1 MIVGAPAWNAPG
13 RDFNISNDEVHVWR
27 ATLDILPSAIAELDR
42 LLAPAERARAS
53 RFHRQI
59 DRTRHVLGRGLLRVL
74 LGSVLNMPPDR
85 LQFTYNEFGKPS
97 LAASCGLQA
106 QFNVSHSADLLLI
119 AIAIDRAVGV
129 DVEQVRT
136 DVDFDAIAAR
146 FFSVAEQRLL
156 AALPQDLKR
165 CAFYSCWTRKE
176 AYLKARGD
184 GLAMPLDTFDV
195 SILPDEEPR
204 LLETRHDPADA
215 RRWMLQNLAPGNNYL
230 AALAVEGSG
239 WSAKCWDWRYQA

>member
-1 MIVGAPAWNAPG
+1 M
-13 RDFNISNDEVHVWR
+13 
-27 ATLDILPSAIAELDR
+27 
-42 LLAPAERARAS
+42 
-53 RFHRQI
+53 
-59 DRTRHVLGRGLLRVL
+59 
-74 LGSVLNMPPDR
+74 
-85 LQFTYNEFGKPS
+85 
-97 LAASCGLQA
+97 QA
-106 QFNVSHSADLLLI
+106 QFNVSHSGDLLLI
-119 AIAIDRAVGV
+119 AIAINRAVGV